1 MTNSTKG
8 RPATFSNKAAKL
20 AALRAIRDK
29 DAENIP
35 SRFLIAGLVDAGLV
49 KLVEEQVE
57 GKRGRGRPRH
67 VPMLA
72 GTANM
77 WVANMERAA
86 ARAAEKAAA
95 AAPVE
100 TVEA

>member
-49 KLVEEQVE
+49 KLVEEKVE

-72 GTANM
+72 GTAGM

-86 ARAAEKAAA
+86 ARAAERAAA
-95 AAPVE
+95 AE